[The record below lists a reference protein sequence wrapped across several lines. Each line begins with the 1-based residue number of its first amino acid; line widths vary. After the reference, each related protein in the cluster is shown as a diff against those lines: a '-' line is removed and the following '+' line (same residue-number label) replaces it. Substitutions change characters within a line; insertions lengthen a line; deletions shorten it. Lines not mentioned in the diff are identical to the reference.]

1 LTGTTVLTASWH
13 PPHGEPCE
21 RFYVRIVV
29 IEVSRFAIANDSI
42 CSSKKEKEPAVKR
55 LLLLTLAL
63 VLAVVVSAQPVSVD
77 GRWEVN
83 ANVGGTASDLD
94 CTFTQK
100 DTDLTG
106 SCATDQTPLP
116 IMGKV
121 DGKTV
126 TWQFNTQYEG
136 QTLTA
141 IYSGTLESADKIV
154 GTVDVQPIGV
164 SGDFTAKRAK

>member
-1 LTGTTVLTASWH
+1 M
-13 PPHGEPCE
+13 
-21 RFYVRIVV
+21 
-29 IEVSRFAIANDSI
+29 
-42 CSSKKEKEPAVKR
+42 KR

-94 CTFTQK
+94 CRFTQK